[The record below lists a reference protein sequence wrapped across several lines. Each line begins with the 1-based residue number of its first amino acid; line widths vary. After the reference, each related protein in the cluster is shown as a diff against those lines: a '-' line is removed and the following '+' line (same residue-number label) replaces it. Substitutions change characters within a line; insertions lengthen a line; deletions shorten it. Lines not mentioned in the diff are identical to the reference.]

1 MLKMRIEKTG
11 CKVNTQRKVIS
22 ALHDKIGQ
30 RKVEIEKIEMELGI
44 IKASI
49 LRIECI
55 N

>member
-1 MLKMRIEKTG
+1 MRIEKTD
-11 CKVNTQRKVIS
+11 CKVCTQRRLIDT
-22 ALHDKIGQ
+22 LHGKIGQ